1 MKDTWRDDRRNLEG
15 ELYAKIGPC
24 QGVAE
29 MHSYSVVQIDGKN
42 DTTTTSL
49 IRRDLPDKGPPR
61 AMDAVQNFKHDYALN
76 SPGNDSYL
84 VTQYVVDYLPAI
96 LDENARPRG
105 RTHSRLVMKIYGWP
119 IKFAKSLP
127 ELVGAMKDA
136 ILGTLSL
143 ARYGLTANALCRAP
157 QLLRERGA
165 SSRYQSGKYHYHWE
179 VRALPS
185 WGLD

>member
-29 MHSYSVVQIDGKN
+29 MHSYGVVQIDGKN
-42 DTTTTSL
+42 DTTASL
-49 IRRDLPDKGPPR
+49 IRRDLPHKGPPR
-61 AMDAVQNFKHDYALN
+61 AIDAVQSFEHDFALN
-76 SPGNDSYL
+76 SPRNDSYL

-96 LDENARPRG
+96 LDEHARPRG
-105 RTHSRLVMKIYGWP
+105 RTHSRLVMKTYGWP

-143 ARYGLTANALCRAP
+143 ARYCLTANALCRAP

-179 VRALPS
+179 VRARPS